1 MKLHLYFALRFF
13 RAFAG
18 VFGALAGIVLLID
31 IAEHVRRFGGQ
42 DIGMSRIVGLSVL
55 HAPETVYRVLP
66 LIAILSTL
74 ALYLALAR
82 SNELVVTR
90 AAGLSALRA
99 LTAPVILAFLIGG
112 VAVAVLNPIVAA
124 TLREYEARSATIES
138 KEERVLSIIGE
149 GLWLRQGSRDGQ
161 TVIHA
166 RSASLDGTRLADTS
180 FIVYSPD
187 GAPIQR
193 IDARTAVLT
202 EGAWN
207 LSDVKSWPLAGS
219 DNPERDARHHDRLL
233 FPSDLTR
240 EQIRDSFGTPKA
252 IAIWDIPDFIEDLD
266 RAGFS
271 AKSHRV
277 WLQME
282 FALPLSLVAMVMIGA
297 GFAMRHTRLGRTGP
311 MALAAILFGFGFYF
325 IRDFAQVL
333 GENGQI
339 PAALAAWAPP
349 IAAILMSLS
358 LLLHLEDG

>member
-13 RAFAG
+13 WAFAG
-18 VFGALAGIVLLID
+18 VFSALAGIVLLID
-31 IAEHVRRFGGQ
+31 IAEHVRRLGGQ
-42 DIGMSRIVGLSVL
+42 DIGMGRIVGLSAL
-55 HAPETVYRVLP
+55 HTPETVYRILP
-66 LIAILSTL
+66 LIAILAAL

-90 AAGLSALRA
+90 AAGRSALRA
-99 LTAPVILAFLIGG
+99 LTAPMVLAFLIGG
-112 VAVAVLNPIVAA
+112 VAIAVLNPIVAA
-124 TLREYEARSATIES
+124 TLREYEARSTAIENE
-138 KEERVLSIIGE
+138 EERVLSIVGD
-149 GLWLRQGSRDGQ
+149 GLWLRQGNRDGQ

-166 RSASLDGTRLADTS
+166 RSASLDGTELSDVR
-180 FIVYSPD
+180 FIVFSPD
-187 GAPIQR
+187 GTPVR
-193 IDARTAVLT
+193 HLDARQAILT
-202 EGAWN
+202 EGAWD
-207 LSDVKSWPLAGS
+207 LSEVKSWPLSGS
-219 DNPERDARHHDRLL
+219 NNPERDAQYHDRLF

-240 EQIRDSFGTPKA
+240 EQIRDSFGTPKI
-252 IAIWDIPDFIEDLD
+252 IAIWDMPDFIEDMD

-325 IRDFAQVL
+325 VRDFAQVL